1 MRILHTADWHLG
13 KKLYGVSRIEEQR
26 EVLDE
31 ITAIADSENA
41 DVIVVAGDLYDVIN
55 PSNEAVELLYRSL
68 RKLSNDGKRPVITIA
83 GNHDSPD
90 RIEAPDPLA
99 RECGI
104 IMIGYPKS
112 KVRPFSLPG
121 KFEVT
126 RSDHGF
132 LELKLENH
140 LTPLRIIATP
150 YASEIR
156 LKEDLGDDDAET
168 MRAILQKQWK
178 DLAEKYCDE
187 KGVNLL
193 TAHLFVNGKDEFPQE
208 EPEGEKP
215 IKVGNA
221 SIIYPDL
228 FPEQVHYVALG
239 HLHRSHFVTGGP
251 TKVAYS
257 GSPLSY
263 SFSEAGHQKK
273 VHLVDLEANRKAEIK
288 RINIQAGR
296 PLKRAVFKTVE
307 DAVSWLKENDQAFTE
322 ITMRTKTFL
331 ETDDLRALRSASPN
345 LINIIP
351 EPQEDDRQQS
361 SRDDIDLTKDV
372 RHLFSDF
379 FQKQKGQEPND
390 EIKSLFD
397 EILSKK
403 EAQS

>member
-1 MRILHTADWHLG
+1 MKILHTADWHLG
-13 KKLYGVSRIEEQR
+13 KKLYSVSRLEEQR
-26 EVLDE
+26 AVLEE
-31 ITAIADSENA
+31 INQIADREEA
-41 DVIVVAGDLYDVIN
+41 DVVLVAGDLYDVIN
-55 PSNEAVELLYRSL
+55 PSNDAIELLYKSL
-68 RKLSNDGKRPVITIA
+68 RQLSNDGKRPVIAIA

-104 IMIGYPKS
+104 IMIGYPNS
-112 KVRPFSLPG
+112 KVRPFSLLG

-126 RSDHGF
+126 QSANGF
-132 LELKLENH
+132 LELKLEH
-140 LTPLRIIATP
+140 HKTPLRIITTP

-178 DLAEKYCDE
+178 NLADTYCDN
-187 KGVNLL
+187 KGINLL

-221 SIIYPDL
+221 SIIYPEL
-228 FPEQVHYVALG
+228 FPSQVQYVALG
-239 HLHRSHFVTGGP
+239 HLHRSHFVTGG
-251 TKVAYS
+251 TTSVAYS

-273 VHLVDLEANRKAEIK
+273 VHLVKLEAGKKPETERLNLSS
-288 RINIQAGR
+288 GR

-307 DAVSWLKENDQAFTE
+307 EAVAWLKENEEAFTE

-331 ETDDLRALRSASPN
+331 ETDDLRALRQASPH

-351 EPQEDDRQQS
+351 EPEEDGQHQR
-361 SRDDIDLTKDV
+361 RGDDIDLTKDV

-379 FQKQKGQEPND
+379 FIKQQGQEPND
-390 EIKSLFD
+390 EIKDLFN
-397 EILSKK
+397 EILSIK
-403 EAQS
+403 EQN